1 MSDFTVAIMA
11 GGKSSRMGRNKA
23 FIKIGQQTILER
35 IIERT
40 ADLGQHQ
47 TLLVTNTPEV
57 YADFGLDMVSDVLPD
72 CGALGGI
79 YTALHYSSVPY
90 TVVVACD
97 MPFVSTDVLR
107 LMLSYRADYDAV
119 VPTVGG
125 YPQGLHAIYN
135 QSCLESIRQRLELG
149 KLKVSAIY
157 DNLRVKYLDETAI
170 APLDKQGL
178 ALTNINTPDDLE
190 KLNKADVLFKKQ
202 EGD

>member
-23 FIKIGQQTILER
+23 LIKIGQQTILER

-79 YTALHYSSVPY
+79 YTALHYSTVPYSTVPY
-90 TVVVACD
+90 TVVIACD
-97 MPFVSTDVLR
+97 MPFVSADVLR

-125 YPQGLHAIYN
+125 YPQGLHAVYSQN
-135 QSCLESIRQRLELG
+135 CLPSIRQRLELG

-178 ALTNINTPDDLE
+178 ALSNINTPDDLE
-190 KLNKADVLFKKQ
+190 KLKA
-202 EGD
+202 GI